1 MNRPIPVSDRNILKM
16 KIKQKMYLQKN
27 QIRNIFKQINNKKGL
42 LYYRRILTAKIILKM
57 KLRNL
62 K

>member
-27 QIRNIFKQINNKKGL
+27 QIRNIFKQINNKMGL
-42 LYYRRILTAKIILKM
+42 LYYRRILAAKIILKM
-57 KLRNL
+57 KLRNP

>member
-27 QIRNIFKQINNKKGL
+27 QIRNIFKQINNKMGL
-42 LYYRRILTAKIILKM
+42 LYYRRILAAKIILKM

>member
-42 LYYRRILTAKIILKM
+42 LYYRRILAAKIILKM

>member
-1 MNRPIPVSDRNILKM
+1 MNKPIPVSDRNILKM
-16 KIKQKMYLQKN
+16 KFKQKMYLQKN

-42 LYYRRILTAKIILKM
+42 LYYRRILAEKIILKM